1 MKLTWTK
8 TDKGWFGIYG
18 KFRAEV
24 ARPVSPFMLYHWSVR
39 AGNISGGSGGTS
51 SALASKRAAENEID
65 RFAKLLRSRTKTV
78 LQFPGDHDRELT

>member
-8 TDKGWFGIYG
+8 TDKGWFGIHG

-24 ARPVSPFMLYHWSVR
+24 ARPVSAFMLYHWSVR

-51 SALASKRAAENEID
+51 SALDSKRAAETEID
-65 RFAKLLRSRTKTV
+65 RFAKFLRSQKAAS
-78 LQFPGDHDRELT
+78 